1 MRMRVISRALIMYYR
16 FYSRR
21 VTGSHMN
28 EEITIIHGMCNSL
41 GASEF
46 EHHFEATGLEKAI
59 GSI

>member
-1 MRMRVISRALIMYYR
+1 MYYR